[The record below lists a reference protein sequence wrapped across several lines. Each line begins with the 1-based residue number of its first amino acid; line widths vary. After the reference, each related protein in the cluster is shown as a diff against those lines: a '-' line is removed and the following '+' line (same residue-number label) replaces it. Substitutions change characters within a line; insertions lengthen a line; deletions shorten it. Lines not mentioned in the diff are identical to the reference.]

1 MEDGTEGSGLADEV
15 GKESAKILPLTGNEV
30 GKDSFGDAGTDG
42 SDLVTARG
50 TGDGLV
56 LRLDGRAA
64 KESLLKAVRNFVH
77 SRKSFLEGNKVALE
91 WVAGVPEDTFVD
103 TIKDTLQKEF
113 KVHVSSS
120 LLWEATPIT
129 RSSSS
134 RSESRVSSSGDRE
147 ALNLFS
153 GIDALE
159 GGHKKFDSDSSS
171 SSSLPDFDKKI
182 SRSTSDNRAFGAS
195 VWDDPDAR
203 VIYSTLRSGQKV
215 ETEHTLVVV
224 GDVNSGAELVAGGD
238 IIVLGTLRGVA
249 HAGAYDESGGGR
261 FICALS
267 LQPTQLRIGV
277 VISRGATERVASS
290 PCPEIA
296 RVEGNN
302 IVVEPY
308 SPRVVRGRMGV

>member
-1 MEDGTEGSGLADEV
+1 MDDGTEGSNLDE
-15 GKESAKILPLTGNEV
+15 GASKESAKILPLSSLD
-30 GKDSFGDAGTDG
+30 DSKGADDESDIG
-42 SDLVTARG
+42 SELVTARG

-56 LRLDGRAA
+56 LRLDGRATH
-64 KESLLKAVRNFVH
+64 KSLMAALKQFVN
-77 SRKSFLEGNKVALE
+77 SRRSFLEGNKVALE
-91 WVAGVPEDTFVD
+91 WVAGVPEDTFVSQI
-103 TIKDTLQKEF
+103 TETLKADF

-120 LLWEATPIT
+120 LLWEA
-129 RSSSS
+129 SSKDARPSAEKKLPTSS
-134 RSESRVSSSGDRE
+134 EGRQEN
-147 ALNLFS
+147 LNLFS
-153 GIDALE
+153 GIDAL
-159 GGHKKFDSDSSS
+159 SDSSNELS
-171 SSSLPDFDKKI
+171 SEPTSVPDFEVGSSK
-182 SRSTSDNRAFGAS
+182 SSESQSFGGS

-203 VIYSTLRSGQKV
+203 VVYATLRSGQKI
-215 ETEHTLVVV
+215 ETEHTLIVI

-277 VISRGATERVASS
+277 VISRGGATKQTGSS

-308 SPRVVRGRMGV
+308 SPRLVRGRVFN